1 MSESEELSRRYPAVR
16 VPAGILARSTPTDDG
31 FITPDGVRFHR
42 ALVVGVVTSKY
53 VDEDREFAVLTITDD
68 TGSVDVFAFEE
79 WFEYASELERWTEVK
94 VVGRPMEPREEG
106 RSVPLRA
113 EVIRPASYHEEL
125 LRRLEYELLVSE
137 VSSEEEVE
145 AAEEVEEKER
155 VEVSEGPEEA
165 EAGEEVTAE
174 TEAEA
179 TVTEETVAEEEE
191 GGEEGEAIE
200 AREGEEDL
208 DEVVRKVYE
217 RLLEH
222 EEDMFSKQDLYEII
236 EEVAPDADEEF
247 CERVIKELERRDLI
261 FPIKLPSGKHWSVVV
276 EWGV

>member
-16 VPAGILARSTPTDDG
+16 VPAGVLARSSPTDDG
-31 FITPDGVRFHR
+31 FVTPDGVRFHR
-42 ALVVGVVTSKY
+42 ALVVGVVSSKY

-79 WFEYASELERWTEVK
+79 WFETASELERWVEVK

-113 EVIRPASYHEEL
+113 EIIRPSSYHEEL
-125 LRRLEYELLVSE
+125 LRRLEYELTLKRAGE
-137 VSSEEEVE
+137 V
-145 AAEEVEEKER
+145 
-155 VEVSEGPEEA
+155 PEEA
-165 EAGEEVTAE
+165 EPEVREMVEEAEEAAEPSEGAGEE
-174 TEAEA
+174 TEGPE
-179 TVTEETVAEEEE
+179 
-191 GGEEGEAIE
+191 
-200 AREGEEDL
+200 RSEDL
-208 DEVVRKVYE
+208 DDVVRKVYE
-217 RLLEH
+217 RLVEH

-236 EEVAPDADEEF
+236 AEVVPDADEEF
-247 CERVIKELERRDLI
+247 CDRVIKELEKRDLI

>member
-1 MSESEELSRRYPAVR
+1 LSESEELSRRYPAVR
-16 VPAGILARSTPTDDG
+16 VPAGVLARSTPTDDG

-137 VSSEEEVE
+137 VSSEEVE
-145 AAEEVEEKER
+145 AVEEVEEEER

-165 EAGEEVTAE
+165 EAEEEITAE

-179 TVTEETVAEEEE
+179 TVTEEEE
-191 GGEEGEAIE
+191 GGEEEAIE

-208 DEVVRKVYE
+208 AEVVRKVYE